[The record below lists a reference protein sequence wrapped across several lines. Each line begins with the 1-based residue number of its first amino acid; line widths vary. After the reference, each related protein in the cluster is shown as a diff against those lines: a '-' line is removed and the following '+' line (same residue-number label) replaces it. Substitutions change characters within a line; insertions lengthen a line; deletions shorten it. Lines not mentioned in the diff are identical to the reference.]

1 MRIPLHTRLICCTL
15 ALLVLL
21 SSVGVGMVEHW
32 CQMRGHSKT
41 LLVAQG
47 GCVKPCQTDY
57 APVPPSDGQHV
68 KRMPCCKTTVSYTH
82 LDVSRT
88 TVVDNAVHL
97 PGFSPDWLAACSFF
111 RVQSPFRPVSAI
123 CPTPARADD
132 PPSKSGRFR
141 LVSLCSW
148 LI

>member
-21 SSVGVGMVEHW
+21 SSVGIGTVEHW

-47 GCVKPCQTDY
+47 GCAKPCQSDDS
-57 APVPPSDGQHV
+57 PVPPADGQHV

-97 PGFSPDWLAACSFF
+97 PGFLPDWFAAGSFPK
-111 RVQSPFRPVSAI
+111 VLSPFQPVSAI
-123 CPTPARADD
+123 RPTPACADD
-132 PPSKSGRFR
+132 PPAKSGRFR
-141 LVSLCSW
+141 LTSLCSW